1 MKKILILIVAI
12 ILVVGGF
19 LGWVFTREEGGVP
32 ILAYHQVNNID
43 KNQLT
48 TTVED
53 FDAQM
58 KYLVDDGY
66 TIITPEEL
74 VEAWGGVEGEVA
86 EGSEGAENGTANTAV
101 TLPEKPIIITLDDG
115 YVDTYKN
122 VFPILQKYN
131 IKATLFVITDY
142 LNLYPNY
149 ITWAQAREMQSSGL
163 VDIESH
169 TLSHFNLVERR
180 LSTYEIRN
188 QLYGSKQA
196 IEWYLK
202 KPANYVAY
210 PGGLYTQEI
219 EDLSKDVGYKAAFT
233 VDYGLSHQLPQHY
246 VLPRIP
252 IFGNNSYPLLRFKI
266 RVKLAPLIAPLHR
279 FKEQLIKDGNGAV
292 ADFIWIP

>member
-58 KYLVDDGY
+58 KYLVDNGY

-74 VEAWGGVEGEVA
+74 VTAWGGVEGEVA
-86 EGSEGAENGTANTAV
+86 DGHLEN
-101 TLPEKPIIITLDDG
+101 
-115 YVDTYKN
+115 YKN

-131 IKATLFVITDY
+131 IRATLFVITDY

-180 LSTYEIRN
+180 LSHYEIRN

-202 KPANYVAY
+202 KPADYVAY

-219 EDLSKDVGYKAAFT
+219 EDLTKDVGYKAAFT

-266 RVKLAPLIAPLHR
+266 RLKLAPLIAPLHR
-279 FKEQLIKDGNGAV
+279 FKEQLIKDGNDAV